1 MEAVQS
7 EQQKEKLIKKYENSI
22 RDRWDNIKC
31 TSICIIGVPDA
42 EKREMV
48 HKFIWG
54 NYGWKPPKLEGN

>member
-48 HKFIWG
+48 HRFT
-54 NYGWKPPKLEGN
+54 